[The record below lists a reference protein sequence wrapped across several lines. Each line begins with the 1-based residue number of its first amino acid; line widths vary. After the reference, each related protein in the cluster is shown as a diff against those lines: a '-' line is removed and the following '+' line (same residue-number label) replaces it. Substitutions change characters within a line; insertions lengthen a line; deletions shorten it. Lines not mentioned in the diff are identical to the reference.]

1 MNTENKGGRLLLGYF
16 YLLAAAVIFG
26 CMPLGANII
35 YSDGVTPFS
44 LVLLRG
50 LLAAPVLAVLTYLKG
65 DTLRISRAAATEGAF
80 IGMIGCGIV
89 PLLLFLSYTM
99 IDSSTAMVLHFVY
112 PGVVVVGSLLFHE
125 KIQKSAVLCVVLC
138 MLGITFFFDG
148 TGKIDPAGAVIAIL
162 SGVAYAV
169 YVLLLAHAKH
179 KEELTGF
186 RLSFFATTASGLL
199 ALVVCLV
206 SDTLT
211 LPQTALGWV
220 ASFIFAVALGA
231 GAVVLFQKGTNIV
244 GGQRAAILSTFE
256 PITGVAVGLI
266 FLNER
271 LTLRTFIGS
280 VIVLSASVLI
290 ALQDAKEAGKK

>member
-1 MNTENKGGRLLLGYF
+1 MSNKTKGGLLLGYF

-35 YSDGVTPFS
+35 YADGVTPFS

-50 LLAAPVLAVLTYLKG
+50 FLASPVLAALTYLRG
-65 DTLRISRAAATEGAF
+65 DTLRISRAAALEGVAL
-80 IGMIGCGIV
+80 GAIGCGVV

-112 PGVVVVGSLLFHE
+112 PGVVVLGSVFYRE
-125 KIQKSAVLCVVLC
+125 KIRKSAILCVVLC
-138 MLGITFFFDG
+138 TVGILFFFDG
-148 TGKIDPAGAVIAIL
+148 TGSIDPLGAVVAIA
-162 SGVAYAV
+162 SGVAYAA

-179 KEELTGF
+179 KDELGGF
-186 RLSFFATTASGLL
+186 RLSFFATTASGAL
-199 ALVVCLV
+199 ALAVCLV
-206 SDTLT
+206 SDTLA
-211 LPQTALGWV
+211 LPQSLGGWV

-256 PITGVAVGLI
+256 PITGVAVGLM

-271 LTLRTFIGS
+271 LTLRTAIGS
-280 VIVLSASVLI
+280 LFVLSASVLI
-290 ALQDAKEAGKK
+290 ALQDAKEAKKK